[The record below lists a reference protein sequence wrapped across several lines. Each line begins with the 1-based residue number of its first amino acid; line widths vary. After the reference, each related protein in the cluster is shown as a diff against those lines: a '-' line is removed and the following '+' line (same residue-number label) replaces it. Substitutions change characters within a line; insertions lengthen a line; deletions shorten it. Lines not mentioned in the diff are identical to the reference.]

1 MLKKIVLQDTQGV
14 LQDSECSGFSCVAI
28 QWDWIGGCV
37 TIQNLY
43 CDSGLD
49 MLARRQALG
58 TQLGAQARA
67 LGVLA
72 LGVGAGVGRLGV
84 QGARAAGGRAWGA
97 RAWRVGLAGRA
108 GERHGMGARA
118 RQGERAHG
126 RGR

>member
-1 MLKKIVLQDTQGV
+1 MKNENFFEQKNFDRLLPILYCERRMLKKIVLQDTQGV

-43 CDSGLD
+43 CDSGLG
-49 MLARRQALG
+49 MLARRQ
-58 TQLGAQARA
+58 A

-84 QGARAAGGRAWGA
+84 LAG
-97 RAWRVGLAGRA
+97 RVGRA

-118 RQGERAHG
+118 RQGSRARG
-126 RGR
+126 RGRQ